1 MDPRAFLERLSA
13 QDELVHVRDLPARAT
28 EPGAFPADVPE
39 LIRQRLALV
48 GITGLYEHQ
57 RAAFE
62 VARSGGNVIVATG
75 TASGKTLV
83 YNLAFATAAVPDP
96 KRTALYLFP
105 TKALARDQLRQ
116 VRELKLPQ
124 LRAGVYDGDTP
135 RADRPL
141 IRKNANLVMTNPD
154 MLHAGILPDHPRW
167 ADFLLRLSHVVVDET
182 HVFRGVFGSHVAHI
196 VRRLR
201 RLVAHYG
208 GDPAFVLASATVG
221 NPVELAERL
230 VGEPFEAVTDD
241 RSPSGGK
248 TFALWNPPIVDEESG
263 ARRSALTDTSFLM
276 ARLAEEGVKSIGFAR
291 SRRAAELLA
300 EFTRRELDAE
310 LRPRVKAYRAGYLA
324 EDRREL
330 ERKLADDELIAVAST
345 NALELGIDIGSLD
358 AALLVGYPGTRAS
371 MWQQAGRAGRRSD
384 GSLAVLVAQDEPLD
398 QYLVTHPADLF
409 DKPSEAAVIDPT
421 NPYVLIPHLLC
432 AAREQ
437 PLSDEEVATYWPE
450 AAETVL
456 GLEATGELRRRGSLL
471 HHAGHEP
478 PHRKVDIRSTGGRR
492 FQIVIEETGE
502 LLGTVDGSRAYWQ
515 VHPGAIYLHQ
525 GEQFEVRELDLEAG
539 VAVVTRSDPDYYTQ
553 SRDTTDIEVVIEQER
568 RPLSADTET
577 CYGTVRVTNQV
588 VAFARKHVATGE
600 VLEIVP
606 LDLPPLLLETR
617 AVWWGI
623 TQAVLDR
630 SARCGPRRSRA
641 PPTRPSTR
649 RSGCSRSSR
658 PATAGTSAA
667 SRPRTIPTPGRVRS
681 SCTTG
686 TKAARASP
694 NGGSP
699 PRGDGSRRRSR
710 PCRAVRVRTDA
721 PRACS
726 RPSAGTGTSRWTR
739 RAPCRCSRRCWAE
752 DRPKHGEARGR
763 DDTRGLHRGRGTVG
777 GDAGR
782 ARDRRGGRTRDRRGG
797 RGPGLRRHGRR
808 DGSGRG
814 RLCGRRRAFGGDP
827 PERLAAGRQPVRHDR
842 GRDRG
847 WARRATRSSFGP
859 PTS

>member
-1 MDPRAFLERLSA
+1 M
-13 QDELVHVRDLPARAT
+13 
-28 EPGAFPADVPE
+28 
-39 LIRQRLALV
+39 
-48 GITGLYEHQ
+48 
-57 RAAFE
+57 
-62 VARSGGNVIVATG
+62 
-75 TASGKTLV
+75 
-83 YNLAFATAAVPDP
+83 
-96 KRTALYLFP
+96 
-105 TKALARDQLRQ
+105 
-116 VRELKLPQ
+116 
-124 LRAGVYDGDTP
+124 
-135 RADRPL
+135 
-141 IRKNANLVMTNPD
+141 
-154 MLHAGILPDHPRW
+154 
-167 ADFLLRLSHVVVDET
+167 
-182 HVFRGVFGSHVAHI
+182 
-196 VRRLR
+196 
-201 RLVAHYG
+201 
-208 GDPAFVLASATVG
+208 LASATVG

-263 ARRSALTDTSFLM
+263 ARRSALSDTSFLM

-568 RPLSADTET
+568 RPLSAGTET

-606 LDLPPLLLETR
+606 LDLPPLLLETQ

-623 TQAVLDR
+623 TQAVLDG
-630 SARCGPRRSRA
+630 ARAAALGDPGRRSRG
-641 PPTRPSTR
+641 RTR
-649 RSGCSRSSR
+649 RDRAAPARRDLRPLGRRRRLDRVPSRHR
-658 PATAGTSAA
+658 VVHDL
-667 SRPRTIPTPGRVRS
+667 RVRRVRRRRGHRR
-681 SCTTG
+681 TG
-686 TKAARASP
+686 VRLRAAMA
-694 NGGSP
+694 
-699 PRGDGSRRRSR
+699 RGDARDRVELPVSARL
-710 PCRAVRVRTDA
+710 PLVRAVAQVRERERAAGQGGRRVA
-721 PRACS
+721 A
-726 RPSAGTGTSRWTR
+726 
-739 RAPCRCSRRCWAE
+739 
-752 DRPKHGEARGR
+752 
-763 DDTRGLHRGRGTVG
+763 G
-777 GDAGR
+777 GDAG
-782 ARDRRGGRTRDRRGG
+782 
-797 RGPGLRRHGRR
+797 LRI
-808 DGSGRG
+808 D
-814 RLCGRRRAFGGDP
+814 RRRADT
-827 PERLAAGRQPVRHDR
+827 
-842 GRDRG
+842 RDLR
-847 WARRATRSSFGP
+847 
-859 PTS
+859 TSR